1 MSQNFVLDSNI
12 FIEASR
18 RYYPFDF
25 AMPFWIFLVDQASN
39 RNLLSIDKVY
49 DEITNGNDE
58 LKDWITTIFQPYF
71 VSTQSSDIL
80 LAYQNLVQHIDTN
93 SQYNQRA
100 KDVFMEVANA
110 DTWILAYALAK
121 NAKIVTHEVI
131 DPNVKKRVPIP
142 NVCVDFNIDY
152 CDSFAMLRSL
162 NFTF

>member
-1 MSQNFVLDSNI
+1 
-12 FIEASR
+12 
-18 RYYPFDF
+18 
-25 AMPFWIFLVDQASN
+25 
-39 RNLLSIDKVY
+39 
-49 DEITNGNDE
+49 
-58 LKDWITTIFQPYF
+58 